1 MTQPR
6 IGLAL
11 GGGGARGIS
20 HIPVLEAFDD
30 LGIRPYAITGSSIGA
45 IMGAAYASG
54 LAGADIRRIALQTFA
69 DRNTVLSHLWKLRP
83 KRFVEV
89 FNGNL
94 VTFDPLKV
102 LDVFLG
108 DYLPG
113 TFEDLAIPLNVMATD
128 FYGCSEVVIGS
139 GPLLPAIA
147 ASIAIPAVFKPVER
161 QGRIL
166 IDGGVINPLPF
177 DRLPAEC
184 DIVVAVDVVGAPVRQ
199 PGRDVPTSMES
210 IFGTSQILMQSITA
224 GKLQQQR
231 PDILVQPEHD
241 NVRVLD
247 FLKTKDILERTAPL
261 RGHLS
266 AQLQELILH
275 SFTNENTEI
284 SQL

>member
-1 MTQPR
+1 M
-6 IGLAL
+6 
-11 GGGGARGIS
+11 S

-30 LGIRPYAITGSSIGA
+30 VGLKPYAITGSSIGA

-54 LAGADIRRIALQTFA
+54 LGGADIRRIALQTFA

-83 KRFVEV
+83 KRFAEV

-94 VTFDPLKV
+94 VTFDPMKV
-102 LDVFLG
+102 LGVFIAE
-108 DYLPG
+108 YLPD

-128 FYGCSEVVIGS
+128 FYGCSEVVIDT

-166 IDGGVINPLPF
+166 VDGGVINPLPF

-184 DIVVAVDVVGAPVRQ
+184 DIVIAVDVVGSPVRQ
-199 PGRDVPTSMES
+199 PGRVFPTSMES

-224 GKLQQQR
+224 EKLKQQR
-231 PDILVQPEHD
+231 PDILLQPEHD

-247 FLKTKDILERTAPL
+247 FLKTKDILARAESL
-261 RGHLS
+261 REQMRD
-266 AQLQELILH
+266 QLRSLIYDD
-275 SFTNENTEI
+275 SENKSSDTPQI
-284 SQL
+284 

>member
-1 MTQPR
+1 M
-6 IGLAL
+6 
-11 GGGGARGIS
+11 
-20 HIPVLEAFDD
+20 LEAFDD

-54 LAGADIRRIALQTFA
+54 LTGADIRQIVLRTFA

-83 KRFVEV
+83 KRFAEV

-102 LDVFLG
+102 LDVFLAE
-108 DYLPG
+108 YLPD
-113 TFEDLAIPLNVMATD
+113 TFEDLAVPLNVMATD
-128 FYGCSEVVIGS
+128 FYGCSEVVIDS

-166 IDGGVINPLPF
+166 VDGGVINPLPF

-184 DIVVAVDVVGAPVRQ
+184 DLVVAVDVVGAPVKQ
-199 PGRDVPTSMES
+199 PGRAFPTSMES

-224 GKLQQQR
+224 GKLKQQQ

-247 FLKTKDILERTAPL
+247 FLKTKEILERAAPL
-261 RGHLS
+261 RDQVS
-266 AQLQELILH
+266 AQIQDLILH
-275 SFTNENTEI
+275 SFTDKNTEI
-284 SQL
+284 SQI